1 MRDRQIRAVRT
12 ILLRSE
18 RRSHQTAVHNTY
30 TTDIMKARKSIF
42 WAFTAAEVLLIAL
55 ALYGYFFAIFF
66 ALGAHAL
73 ADRAIEK
80 EEA

>member
-1 MRDRQIRAVRT
+1 
-12 ILLRSE
+12 
-18 RRSHQTAVHNTY
+18 
-30 TTDIMKARKSIF
+30 MKARKSIF

-80 EEA
+80 EGAK

>member
-1 MRDRQIRAVRT
+1 MTTSEPHVSPKWET
-12 ILLRSE
+12 NLLR
-18 RRSHQTAVHNTY
+18 
-30 TTDIMKARKSIF
+30 IMKARKSIF

>member
-1 MRDRQIRAVRT
+1 M
-12 ILLRSE
+12 
-18 RRSHQTAVHNTY
+18 
-30 TTDIMKARKSIF
+30 TTRIMKARKSIF

-80 EEA
+80 EAAK

>member
-1 MRDRQIRAVRT
+1 MTTSEPHVSPKWET
-12 ILLRSE
+12 NLLR
-18 RRSHQTAVHNTY
+18 
-30 TTDIMKARKSIF
+30 IMKARKSIF
-42 WAFTAAEVLLIAL
+42 WAFTAAEVILIAF

-73 ADRAIEK
+73 ADRTIEK

>member
-1 MRDRQIRAVRT
+1 MIT
-12 ILLRSE
+12 SKPIK
-18 RRSHQTAVHNTY
+18 
-30 TTDIMKARKSIF
+30 IMKARKSIF
-42 WAFTAAEVLLIAL
+42 WAFTAAEMLLIAL

-80 EEA
+80 EEAK

>member
-1 MRDRQIRAVRT
+1 
-12 ILLRSE
+12 
-18 RRSHQTAVHNTY
+18 
-30 TTDIMKARKSIF
+30 MKARKSIF

-73 ADRAIEK
+73 ADRTIEK

>member
-1 MRDRQIRAVRT
+1 MTVRT
-12 ILLRSE
+12 ILRNSD
-18 RRSHQTAVHNTY
+18 RRPHQTELNHPNTK
-30 TTDIMKARKSIF
+30 IMKARKSIF

-80 EEA
+80 EEAK

>member
-1 MRDRQIRAVRT
+1 MITSEHPGKRSDQ
-12 ILLRSE
+12 LLEIDVLR
-18 RRSHQTAVHNTY
+18 
-30 TTDIMKARKSIF
+30 IMKARKSIF
-42 WAFTAAEVLLIAL
+42 WAFTAAEVLLLAL

>member
-1 MRDRQIRAVRT
+1 MTTSEPHVYPKWET
-12 ILLRSE
+12 YLLR
-18 RRSHQTAVHNTY
+18 
-30 TTDIMKARKSIF
+30 IMKARKSIF
-42 WAFTAAEVLLIAL
+42 WAATAAEVLLIAL

-66 ALGAHAL
+66 ALGMHAL

>member
-1 MRDRQIRAVRT
+1 MIT
-12 ILLRSE
+12 SEYLLR
-18 RRSHQTAVHNTY
+18 
-30 TTDIMKARKSIF
+30 IMKARKSIF
-42 WAFTAAEVLLIAL
+42 WVSTAAEAALIAL

-80 EEA
+80 EEAK

>member
-1 MRDRQIRAVRT
+1 MITSEHAGKRSDQ
-12 ILLRSE
+12 LLEIDVLR
-18 RRSHQTAVHNTY
+18 
-30 TTDIMKARKSIF
+30 IMKARKSIF
-42 WAFTAAEVLLIAL
+42 WAFTAAEVLLLAL

>member
-1 MRDRQIRAVRT
+1 MITSEHPGKRSDQLLEID
-12 ILLRSE
+12 ILR
-18 RRSHQTAVHNTY
+18 
-30 TTDIMKARKSIF
+30 IMKARKSIF
-42 WAFTAAEVLLIAL
+42 WAFTAAEVLLLAL

>member
-1 MRDRQIRAVRT
+1 MTTSEPHVDPKWET
-12 ILLRSE
+12 NLLR
-18 RRSHQTAVHNTY
+18 
-30 TTDIMKARKSIF
+30 IMKARKSIF
-42 WAFTAAEVLLIAL
+42 WAATAAEVLLIAL

>member
-1 MRDRQIRAVRT
+1 M
-12 ILLRSE
+12 
-18 RRSHQTAVHNTY
+18 
-30 TTDIMKARKSIF
+30 TTRIMKARKSIF

-55 ALYGYFFAIFF
+55 ALYGYFIAIFF
-66 ALGAHAL
+66 ALGMHAL

>member
-1 MRDRQIRAVRT
+1 MRDRQIRTVRT

-18 RRSHQTAVHNTY
+18 RRSYQTTVHHTNAEV
-30 TTDIMKARKSIF
+30 MKARKSIF

-80 EEA
+80 EEAK

>member
-1 MRDRQIRAVRT
+1 MTTSEHPGTRYDQ
-12 ILLRSE
+12 LLE
-18 RRSHQTAVHNTY
+18 IDVLK
-30 TTDIMKARKSIF
+30 IMKARKSIF